1 MAGLQKAQN
10 LRLWLGAEFGNPGS
24 DSRRYREDEQ
34 QRHRCKGKLYGS
46 VICEADH

>member
-1 MAGLQKAQN
+1 MAELQKAQN
-10 LRLWLGAEFGNPGS
+10 LRLWLGANHS

-34 QRHRCKGKLYGS
+34 QRHRCKDKLYGL

>member
-1 MAGLQKAQN
+1 MAELQKAQN
-10 LRLWLGAEFGNPGS
+10 LRLWLGANRS